1 MWVHFYWF
9 VGFMHIE
16 NVLPLNEIQKKDDR
30 GQTVWIDVVAPSPDE
45 LRLIAAQ
52 HGLPRAAVLDCL
64 EPEHFPKFESFSD
77 CDFLM
82 LRCFDEASPKDA
94 DSVHELTRKIA
105 IFERENFILTIHRS
119 DLRSLNEVKSHWQK
133 RNNNGESIVSNQ
145 IVLSIVEAVVQTFSK
160 PIEVNRALLE
170 GFELKVFRH
179 AGDTFEEGYFLKRR
193 ASAFKRILRMTID
206 VLPKLAALYPHDIS
220 TIQDVRE
227 NSERL
232 YAYVEEFY
240 DNVTSLVGLQLALS
254 NHRLTVASFKT
265 NEVMR
270 ILTVFSV
277 FFMPLNLVT
286 GIYGMNFD
294 NMPELKWPQGYPL
307 VLALMAIITLSI
319 MFYFK
324 KKGVLSPPNSNNSDR
339 F

>member
-1 MWVHFYWF
+1 MKIEQVFS
-9 VGFMHIE
+9 VGE
-16 NVLPLNEIQKKDDR
+16 KKVEV
-30 GQTVWIDVVAPSPDE
+30 VWIDIVNPTADE
-45 LRLIAAQ
+45 LQAIARQ
-52 HGLPRAAVLDCL
+52 YKFPNTAVLDCL
-64 EPEHFPKFESFSD
+64 EPEHFPKFESFKD
-77 CDFLM
+77 GNFLM
-82 LRCFDEASPKDA
+82 LRCFDDASLDDA

-105 IFERENFILTIHRS
+105 IFERPNFIMTIHRS
-119 DLRSLNEVKSHWQK
+119 ELEAINSTKKQWLSRVDSGEVPVTSQIVVSILGAVVATYFKPVDLNRSLLEKF
-133 RNNNGESIVSNQ
+133 ES
-145 IVLSIVEAVVQTFSK
+145 
-160 PIEVNRALLE
+160 
-170 GFELKVFRH
+170 KVFRH
-179 AGDTFEEGYFLKRR
+179 DGDTFEDGYFLKRR

-206 VLPKLAALYPHDIS
+206 VLPKIAALYSQDNS
-220 TIQDVRE
+220 AIQDVRE

-286 GIYGMNFD
+286 GIYGMNFA
-294 NMPELKWPQGYPL
+294 NIPELKWEHGYPL
-307 VLALMAIITLSI
+307 VLALMTGITLSV

-324 KKGVLSPPNSNNSDR
+324 KKGVLSPSVADSEEN
-339 F
+339 FKL